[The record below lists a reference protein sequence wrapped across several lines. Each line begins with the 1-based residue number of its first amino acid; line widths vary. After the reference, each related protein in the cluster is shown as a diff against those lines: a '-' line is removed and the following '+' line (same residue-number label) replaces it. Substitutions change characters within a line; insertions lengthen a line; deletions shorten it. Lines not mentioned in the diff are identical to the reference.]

1 MSVGTAV
8 RHRLGRWEIPAAEL
22 YRGRF
27 IDLDDLATKVGVL
40 AAPQR
45 ILEIGC
51 GDGSFAQRLT
61 ETFPAAEYVGIDIA
75 ATAGRLYRGDPD
87 RAAFRTVLSG
97 DLIAE
102 GSAVFDLVVIVD
114 VVHHIPPEDRLGV
127 LRDAARLTAPGGML
141 MVKDWERG
149 RGLSHYA
156 AFFADRVISGDKS
169 VDFPTPQ
176 ELRTLLATAL
186 PEFVVH
192 ATDRIAPRRNNILY
206 AMTRQVPS
214 PT

>member
-1 MSVGTAV
+1 MGFGTAV

-27 IDLDDLATKVGVL
+27 IDLDDLAAKVGLL

-61 ETFPAAEYVGIDIA
+61 ERFPAAEYVGIDIA
-75 ATAGRLYRGDPD
+75 GTAGRLYRGDPD
-87 RAAFRTVLSG
+87 RAVFRTMLSSE
-97 DLIAE
+97 LIAE
-102 GSAVFDLVVIVD
+102 RGDLFDLVVIVD
-114 VVHHIPPEDRLGV
+114 VVHHIPSGQRPGV

-141 MVKDWERG
+141 VVKDWERG

-169 VDFPTPQ
+169 VDFPTPE
-176 ELRTLLATAL
+176 ELRRLLATAL
-186 PEFVVH
+186 PEFEVQ

-206 AMTRQVPS
+206 ALTRTVPS